1 MLLTMKWTP
10 LLPALLT
17 AALMALS
24 TLQTIPNGSQHY
36 YMVDVGEA
44 QTVLNVWGTLHAT
57 GYPLYVMTG
66 SALVALLRGVGVDA
80 ATAPAL
86 VSLFWQIIAL
96 GFLYAFMRRIGVRAW
111 VAAGTLIAFAAARTV
126 WIHGTIAEIYSLT
139 LAFLALMLWIA
150 AGKQPRRAL
159 WLALIGGFAVAHH
172 RALAFAAPGLIVMV
186 WHDLFGERRRILP
199 NTAACIGLAL
209 IGFLPY
215 LYLPLR
221 AWAGGIWVYGDPGTP
236 AGFLDQFLGREAD
249 RFFGVDGFEGLIAN
263 FSAITQVLLTDVGAV
278 GVIAGVIGLISG
290 ALQPET
296 RRAALMLMLIGG
308 LAYGFH
314 VGFYTDVLSALIVMA
329 LLPLAVGWAFAA
341 ERVLRL
347 APKSGRIGVG
357 VGLAAY
363 AASLIV
369 WHQPFIRAL
378 TADETGLR
386 AIDAARRIPPGAV
399 AVIPWGV
406 HHAAVGFA
414 RDVTG
419 EIGGFELVDHNAD
432 LRGLNESGRRIITPA
447 DTFYNHPLSWW
458 EDRLGRR
465 VYLHAAAP
473 GWVELETELWIAPPV
488 DQPLQT
494 EVIPIT
500 RWLSCDAELIALE
513 VLWYAREKPTRDLSV
528 FVHLLDESGALI
540 AQADQRA
547 PVYGWRP
554 LTTWQAHEYVRDIYP
569 LPRLAGAAVRFGLY
583 AVLPEGGF
591 ENVLSETLPLACP

>member
-1 MLLTMKWTP
+1 
-10 LLPALLT
+10 
-17 AALMALS
+17 
-24 TLQTIPNGSQHY
+24 
-36 YMVDVGEA
+36 
-44 QTVLNVWGTLHAT
+44 
-57 GYPLYVMTG
+57 
-66 SALVALLRGVGVDA
+66 
-80 ATAPAL
+80 
-86 VSLFWQIIAL
+86 
-96 GFLYAFMRRIGVRAW
+96 
-111 VAAGTLIAFAAARTV
+111 
-126 WIHGTIAEIYSLT
+126 
-139 LAFLALMLWIA
+139 
-150 AGKQPRRAL
+150 
-159 WLALIGGFAVAHH
+159 
-172 RALAFAAPGLIVMV
+172 
-186 WHDLFGERRRILP
+186 
-199 NTAACIGLAL
+199 
-209 IGFLPY
+209 
-215 LYLPLR
+215 
-221 AWAGGIWVYGDPGTP
+221 
-236 AGFLDQFLGREAD
+236 
-249 RFFGVDGFEGLIAN
+249 
-263 FSAITQVLLTDVGAV
+263 
-278 GVIAGVIGLISG
+278 
-290 ALQPET
+290 
-296 RRAALMLMLIGG
+296 MLMLIGG

-329 LLPLAVGWAFAA
+329 LLPLAVGWALAA

-347 APKSGRIGVG
+347 APKWGRIGVG

-378 TADETGLR
+378 TTDETGLR

-399 AVIPWGV
+399 AMIPWGV

-419 EIGGFELVDHNAD
+419 EIGGFDLVDHNAD
-432 LRGLNESGRRIITPA
+432 LRRLNESGHRIITLA
-447 DTFYNHPLSWW
+447 DTFYNHPPSWW

-473 GWVELETELWIAPPV
+473 GWVELETEPWIAPPV

-528 FVHLLDESGALI
+528 FVHLLDASGALI

-554 LTTWQAHEYVRDIYP
+554 LTTWEAHEYVRDIYP

-583 AVLPEGGF
+583 AVLPDGGF
-591 ENVLSETLPLACP
+591 ENVLSDMLPLACL